1 MPRYFGKLFGK
12 GKDDDRWKGKC
23 RVESDLVASSTNTRM
38 GLNGDMSVSTTV
50 LRDRNRRSSVG
61 GEVTSLNTLSNG
73 PEQAADAIQTSGDGN
88 SNRSTEVHQETT
100 GVTSPATSS
109 HMDMWDEAYGR
120 LKVKK
125 DTAEF
130 VEAYE
135 KIISRLF
142 PTEMALQEGSP
153 EGRSGENA
161 VASHPPL
168 REQQMKR
175 IVEKGLQRI
184 EKAKDAT
191 EIYGK
196 IFESLKPFKA
206 VLDVGLKNAPEVAL
220 PWAVVSSTLD
230 VSRSGPPFTVFP
242 VSWT

>member
-1 MPRYFGKLFGK
+1 MVSRYFGKLFGK

-23 RVESDLVASSTNTRM
+23 RVESDIVASCTNTNRK
-38 GLNGDMSVSTTV
+38 GLDGDMLVSTSV
-50 LRDRNRRSSVG
+50 LRDRNCRNSAD
-61 GEVTSLNTLSNG
+61 GEVTSLNTLSTG
-73 PEQAADAIQTSGDGN
+73 PEQAADAIQTFKDGN
-88 SNRSTEVHQETT
+88 SDHSTEVHQETT
-100 GVTSPATSS
+100 GVTSPATPS
-109 HMDMWDEAYGR
+109 HTDMWDEAYGR

-130 VEAYE
+130 VDAYE

-142 PTEMALQEGSP
+142 PTEMALQASSSEGQSK
-153 EGRSGENA
+153 ENA

-196 IFESLKPFKA
+196 IFESLKPFRA
-206 VLDVGLKNAPEVAL
+206 VLDAGLKNVPQVAL

-230 VSRSGPPFTVFP
+230 VSRSESPFMAFP
-242 VSWT
+242 VS